1 MAEATSAIQI
11 SSGRARKRI
20 VEPTE
25 YSVVSTQP
33 DTAMLTLTSCE
44 PRYSARKRIVVTA
57 DLDTSGSDPVE
68 APVVNY
74 GLDVELPTGIDQ
86 GTPDGLA
93 TDDATATTVAGDE
106 PAAAADEP
114 TVKGQTQAIL
124 KKIDGLLAAAGT
136 SKARLLSTT
145 IYLADIATFDEM
157 NAVWDAWVDPAN
169 TPARATVQAKLAQPK
184 YLVEIAVIAG
194 L

>member
-1 MAEATSAIQI
+1 MTV
-11 SSGRARKRI
+11 KRL
-20 VEPTE
+20 
-25 YSVVSTQP
+25 SVGPRMSQAVVHG
-33 DTAMLTLTSCE
+33 DTV
-44 PRYSARKRIVVTA
+44 Y
-57 DLDTSGSDPVE
+57 
-68 APVVNY
+68 
-74 GLDVELPTGIDQ
+74 
-86 GTPDGLA
+86 LA
-93 TDDATATTVAGDE
+93 GQV
-106 PAAAADEP
+106 AADEP

>member
-1 MAEATSAIQI
+1 MTV
-11 SSGRARKRI
+11 KRL
-20 VEPTE
+20 
-25 YSVVSTQP
+25 SVGPRMSQAVVHG
-33 DTAMLTLTSCE
+33 DTV
-44 PRYSARKRIVVTA
+44 Y
-57 DLDTSGSDPVE
+57 
-68 APVVNY
+68 
-74 GLDVELPTGIDQ
+74 
-86 GTPDGLA
+86 LA
-93 TDDATATTVAGDE
+93 GQV
-106 PAAAADEP
+106 AADEP

-136 SKARLLSTT
+136 SKAKLLSAT
-145 IYLADIATFDEM
+145 IYLADMATFDEM